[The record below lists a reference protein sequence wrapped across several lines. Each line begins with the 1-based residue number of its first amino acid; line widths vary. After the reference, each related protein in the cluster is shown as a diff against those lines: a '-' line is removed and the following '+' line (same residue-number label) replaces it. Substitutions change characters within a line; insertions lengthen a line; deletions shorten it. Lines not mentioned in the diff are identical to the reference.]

1 MNIIWR
7 FYSDPSNVWRWQQ
20 IAADRTV
27 VSESQKAYK
36 NYEGCLA
43 DAVEKGY
50 VFQAPQPKSN
60 KGRLR

>member
-1 MNIIWR
+1 VNIIWR
-7 FYSDPSNVWRWQQ
+7 FYSDLTHLWRWQQ

-50 VFQAPQPKSN
+50 VIQAPQPKSN

>member
-7 FYSDPSNVWRWQQ
+7 FYSDPARAWRWQQ
-20 IAADRTV
+20 ISADRTV
-27 VSESQKAYK
+27 VSESNRAYK

-43 DAVEKGY
+43 DAMEKGY

>member
-7 FYSDPSNVWRWQQ
+7 FYSDPTHTWRWQQ

-27 VSESQKAYK
+27 VLESQKAYK

>member
-7 FYSDPSNVWRWQQ
+7 FYSDLTHLWRWQQ

-50 VFQAPQPKSN
+50 VIQAPQPKSN